1 MNTTPL
7 DTLIELAERRCD
19 DAARLV
25 AREIA
30 AHRSVEQKTRV
41 LEQYRA
47 EYVTRQPSG
56 AKGDTDTTTLRNFS
70 GFLDKLDDAVAQAVR
85 ETSDCMARLSRAQA
99 AWNDAKRT
107 LEGYEALARRN
118 ADRAALRERRV
129 EQRQQ
134 DEFAARSARL
144 HGGLTR

>member
-7 DTLIELAERRCD
+7 ETLIELAERRCD
-19 DAARLV
+19 EAARLV
-25 AREIA
+25 AREISS
-30 AHRSVEQKTRV
+30 HRSVQQKTRV

-56 AKGDTDTTTLRNFS
+56 ARGETDTTTLRNFS
-70 GFLDKLDDAVAQAVR
+70 GFLDKLDDAVAQALR

-118 ADRAALRERRV
+118 AGRAALRARRV

-144 HGGLTR
+144 HGGLSR

>member
-19 DAARLV
+19 EAARLV
-25 AREIA
+25 AREIS
-30 AHRSVEQKTRV
+30 AHRSVEQKTKV

-47 EYVTRQPSG
+47 EYVTRQPTG
-56 AKGDTDTTTLRNFS
+56 AQAGTDTTTLRNFS

-118 ADRAALRERRV
+118 ANRAALRERRV

-134 DEFAARSARL
+134 DEFAARSARV